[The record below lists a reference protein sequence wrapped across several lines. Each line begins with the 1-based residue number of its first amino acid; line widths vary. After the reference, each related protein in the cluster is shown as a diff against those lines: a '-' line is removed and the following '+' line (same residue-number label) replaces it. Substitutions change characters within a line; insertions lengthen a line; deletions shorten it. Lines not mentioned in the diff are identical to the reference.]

1 MTDESDGSKQRVSS
15 CLLGA
20 VSCVLSLGI
29 FGCGSPDMGS
39 QTAVDDCSRVSRW
52 QASLSTPL
60 ASEGQYSVRVLL
72 DGLDQGSCTV
82 EMENGEW
89 AVPARG
95 TDGPCAYT
103 VDIHAISSAAGGAS
117 GVTPSN
123 FQLTGVSGLVGA
135 ASPPAH
141 VHVTVSLAGEAL
153 VDDETELKR
162 DCGRLL
168 GTVG

>member
-1 MTDESDGSKQRVSS
+1 MTGESNGCRQRVSS

-20 VSCVLSLGI
+20 LGWVLSLGI

-52 QASLSTPL
+52 LARLSTPL
-60 ASEGQYSVRVLL
+60 ATEGQYSVRVLL
-72 DGLDQGSCTV
+72 DGLDQGSCTI

-103 VDIHAISSAAGGAS
+103 VDVHATSSAEAAGS

-123 FQLTGVSGLVGA
+123 FRLTGVSGLIGDA
-135 ASPPAH
+135 TPPTH